1 MSNSKRLLSV
11 FLICALI
18 FSALS
23 GTISS
28 LAAAPAVDGAGFTR
42 MEAETYGVE
51 SNHFNPS
58 QSESVNASGG
68 KVFGGLN
75 CDYDKMQTLESLSSY
90 LDKTNTAY
98 VAFTVNAPA
107 DGIYKVMPGY
117 NIGKN
122 GGLDAVE
129 YQNYLDNYQMVLLV
143 NDCDVYTSD
152 FVEDSKISDQVFNK
166 STVEISLSKGR
177 NIIRMIPVTY
187 EQRDFKRNCWINI
200 DYLDVQN
207 TLTAVEKAEPA
218 HLEAG
223 YADFISRY
231 GTISDKLGGDQVSSV
246 FSMGNTMANFEVAT
260 IGNYSYFAYTID
272 VETAGYYDISAT
284 FRTEMTDFAGTLN
297 PIRHGYMVNG
307 VPFEAFAVRSTD
319 NNKNNMDNNRLDLTT
334 YLKAGSNVLLLTC
347 NIAEDA
353 DSKEKLYWTD
363 WGKLMVYGGK
373 KADVQIDPKTVT
385 PERAYNVLSSDNYA
399 AGFNYNNLT
408 TNKYAIPQKKADV
421 NFVQSFEDMV
431 ATSSLQKTGLP
442 YVTYMVKAAKAGKY
456 YINQSVLMATEDA
469 NDYNGYFSVI
479 SVNDKQFHK
488 VEGYKFGV
496 NEFEIE
502 VELEKGVNIVRC
514 IAHTK
519 ETYGD
524 AYNYNIIQQS
534 LSVAKPLKGVLAM
547 VNEYAADAI
556 TRNNDTNVLSYVS
569 TSSGKFAAVIN
580 QGSTRKTLDAFAASG
595 HTFDTVTQEAL
606 NTLPYVAKTVE
617 VPADGYYDISYH
629 IHTGYLNTTSNQ
641 ALIDGM
647 GAAATVGA
655 TGYVVVRVDGTKQK
669 VAFTESILP
678 NTTALAAIDNTTA
691 VNATMYLK
699 KGTRTI
705 MFSAPMDYKNG
716 ATEKFYHASYIKY
729 IVTNG
734 LTEAATQVDP
744 YDIPDTVDN
753 TTVTNKLE
761 AEIFGTAIG
770 FEDRLTGLDGYSARG
785 ALGGVTADAAALQS
799 ATEIAAIMDKA
810 TNPMITFTVKAA
822 TAGTYNFTP
831 VYKFTGNTAGYK
843 MTVAVNDKNFYD
855 CDFVQA
861 DGKDAGWNS
870 GSVDVQLDAGINV
883 IRVIP
888 FTSDNAS
895 YYVADSI
902 NLDYALIEANDSTTE
917 NPCGVLPQTLELN
930 AQDAPFKAGFAS
942 TGGKLS
948 GVKDMAALG
957 INANTI
963 TTKYLSDAAY
973 FSYTVN
979 APVSGYYDI
988 TLPYTVGAKSGG
1000 AEPTAA
1006 DRNFVF
1012 MVDNNLK
1019 ILKFTK
1025 NGTSAANASVYLEKG
1040 NHSLT
1045 FVAQLPAANTG
1056 VYGETTFTKLV
1067 LNGGLTVVKIDP
1079 INPVNQN
1086 RMEAERYGI
1095 TSTYNAKEAG
1105 GGYSGGYAYGNGAYG
1120 AYDSFKSDADMLAG
1134 NFNKGI
1140 ANVEF
1145 TFSAPAAGTKQLRVG
1160 YKVGCDAMD
1169 ASDLEA
1175 LRAEKGDA
1183 LIYLV
1188 VVNANGAKGYP
1199 IVPGEWVDVEVAEG
1213 ENKAYV
1219 STFSAETYTRF
1230 VELGGTP
1237 TKIWANIDY
1246 LDVDDGLTK
1255 VLPKSEVAIIAE
1267 AEVFG
1272 EAYNYPQTEKSI
1284 NYSGGIALA
1293 QGAYGYGSI
1302 PAEADYFNNPLTVY
1316 TRQPHAIYTVEAEV
1330 DGTYS
1335 ITSGYRFGTNGK
1347 YPENVHTY
1355 LIVTDGNNVT
1365 KTYQQNGSGDWVDVQ
1380 LTKGKNTV
1388 VATIFD
1394 KETYQATM
1402 GGGQGGTWMNMDYLG
1417 LYSKAFEDMT
1427 ASGLEYSIRPVMPE
1441 GANPVDS
1448 SKYIRFEAEKDA
1460 YYDAYTDEYKYGA
1473 FSQGYG
1479 RSVPNGLYFNA
1490 QTKAQIMAQGINR
1503 VITPTLTYYVTVEN
1517 EGDYE
1522 IINGLTYTALGEDLP
1537 AGKKAYVAVAANGA
1551 VQIKELDVSN
1561 FRTRYTNI
1569 TSTVHLKA
1577 GLNKIQ
1583 ITSATHDSIPADELS
1598 SVAVYHDY
1606 MDIND
1611 LNATVTAPV
1620 THIEAE
1626 ESKLRGYTQKAERGS
1641 GPSGKDHGYAGGE
1654 AFGKVVSS
1662 ALTLEKLNTNWDY
1675 LAYASYVEYVVIAPE
1690 AGVYPVEF
1698 LGWTGWGGNVKTHE
1712 VFVGISVNEGK
1723 FEKMEFRVYG
1733 TLSAHFSRVYDIALK
1748 EGENKI
1754 ILTCM
1759 LFDVINSSGNL
1770 YWVDHDCIILPEG
1783 VGTVE
1788 VEPWPEEAGDN
1799 EMQVND
1805 KLFIIDASKVKP
1817 SYTITVDED
1826 GNIVGSTGTV
1836 GKPGSPQT
1844 GESLVIAIPMILAFA
1859 AVGGMA
1865 LIAEKKRRQRC

>member
-28 LAAAPAVDGAGFTR
+28 LAAAPAVDSTGFTR
-42 MEAETYGVE
+42 MEAETYGVG
-51 SNHFNPS
+51 SNHFNPD
-58 QSESVNASGG
+58 QSDSVNASGG

-98 VAFTVNAPA
+98 VAFTVDAPA
-107 DGIYKVMPGY
+107 DGVYKVMPGY

-122 GGLDAVE
+122 DSINDVE
-129 YQNYLDNYQMVLLV
+129 YQNYLDNYQMVLFV

-152 FVEDSKISDQVFNK
+152 FVEDSKIGTHVFNK
-166 STVEISLSKGR
+166 STVEVSLSKGR

-223 YADFISRY
+223 YSSFISRY
-231 GTISDKLGGDQVSSV
+231 GTISDKLGGDQVSTVYS
-246 FSMGNTMANFEVAT
+246 SGNTMANFEVST

-272 VETAGYYDISAT
+272 VPTAGYYDISAT

-319 NNKNNMDNNRLDLTT
+319 NGKNNMDYNRLDLTT
-334 YLKAGSNVLLLTC
+334 YLKEGSNVLLLTC

-363 WGKLMVYGGK
+363 WGKLLVYGGT

-385 PERAYNVLSSDNYA
+385 AERAYNVLSSDNYA

-421 NFVQSFEDMV
+421 NFVQSYADMV

-456 YINQSVLMATEDA
+456 YIKQNVLMATEDA
-469 NDYNGYFSVI
+469 NNYDGYFSVI

-488 VEGYKFGV
+488 VEGYKFGA
-496 NEFEIE
+496 NEFELE

-519 ETYGD
+519 ETYAD
-524 AYNYNIIQQS
+524 TYNYNIIQQS
-534 LSVAKPLKGVLAM
+534 LAVAKPLKGVLAS
-547 VNEYAADAI
+547 VAEYGIDEM
-556 TRNNDTNVLSYVS
+556 TRNSDTDVLSYVNL
-569 TSSGKFAAVIN
+569 SSGKFAAVIN
-580 QGSTRKTLDAFAASG
+580 QGSSRKTLDAFTASG
-595 HTFDTVTQEAL
+595 HTYDTVTQEKL

-617 VPADGYYDISYH
+617 VPADGYYDITYY
-629 IHTGYLNTTSNQ
+629 IHTGYLNTGSQ
-641 ALIDGM
+641 VLIDGM
-647 GAAATVGA
+647 GAASTVGA
-655 TGYVVVRVDGTKQK
+655 TGYVVLRVDGTKSK
-669 VAFTESILP
+669 VTFTEAILP
-678 NTTALAAIDNTTA
+678 NTTGVANRSNITA

-716 ATEKFYHASYIKY
+716 ETSKFYHASYIKY
-729 IVTNG
+729 IDTNG
-734 LTEAATQVDP
+734 LAEAATQVDP
-744 YDIPDTVDN
+744 YDIPDTVDTN
-753 TTVTNKLE
+753 TVTNHLE

-770 FEDRLTGLDGYSARG
+770 FEDSLTGLDGYSARG

-799 ATEIAAIMDKA
+799 ATEMASIMSKA
-810 TNPMITFTVKAA
+810 TNPMVTFIVNAA

-843 MTVAVNDKNFYD
+843 MTVAVNDKSFYD

-861 DGKDAGWNS
+861 AGKDTGWNS
-870 GSVDVQLDAGINV
+870 GSADIELDAGINV

-902 NLDYALIEANDSTTE
+902 NLDYALIESNDASTE
-917 NPCGVLPQTLELN
+917 NPRGVLPQTAELG
-930 AQDAPFKAGFAS
+930 AQNAPFKGGFAS

-988 TLPYTVGAKSGG
+988 TLPYTVGAKAGG
-1000 AEPTAA
+1000 AEPAEA

-1012 MVDNNLK
+1012 MVDNNMK
-1019 ILKFTK
+1019 IVKFTK
-1025 NGTSAANASVYLEKG
+1025 NGTSVANASVYLEKG

-1045 FVAQLPAANTG
+1045 FVAQLPATDAG
-1056 VYGETTFTKLV
+1056 VYGETTFTTLI
-1067 LNGGLTVVKIDP
+1067 LNGGLTVVNTDP

-1095 TSTYNAKEAG
+1095 TSTYNAKEAS

-1120 AYDSFKSDADMLAG
+1120 AYDSFKSDADMLNG

-1145 TFSAPAAGTKQLRVG
+1145 TFSAPVAGTKQLRVG
-1160 YKVGCDAMD
+1160 YKVGTEAAC
-1169 ASDLEA
+1169 ASALEA
-1175 LRAEKGDA
+1175 LKTEKNNE
-1183 LIYLV
+1183 LIYLII
-1188 VVNANGAKGYP
+1188 VNADGAKGYP
-1199 IVPGEWVDVEVAEG
+1199 IVPGEWVDVEVAAG

-1219 STFSAETYTRF
+1219 STFSVETYTRF
-1230 VELGGTP
+1230 VELGGIP

-1246 LDVDDGLTK
+1246 LDIDDGLTK
-1255 VLPKSEVAIIAE
+1255 VLPKSEVAVIAE
-1267 AEVFG
+1267 AEEYG
-1272 EAYNYPQTEKSI
+1272 EAYNYPSTEKG
-1284 NYSGGIALA
+1284 NYSGGIALS
-1293 QGAYGYGSI
+1293 QGAYGYSSI
-1302 PAEADYFNNPLTVY
+1302 PAEADYFNNPSTVY

-1335 ITSGYRFGTNGK
+1335 LTSGYRFGTNGK

-1365 KTYQQNGSGDWVDVQ
+1365 TTYQQNGSGDWVDVQ

-1427 ASGLEYSIRPVMPE
+1427 ASGLEYAIRPVMPE

-1448 SKYIRFEAEKDA
+1448 SKYVRFEAESDA
-1460 YYDAYTDEYKYGA
+1460 YYDAYTDQYKYGA

-1490 QTKAQIMAQGINR
+1490 QTKAQILAQGINR
-1503 VITPTLTYYVTVEN
+1503 VITPTLTYYVTVEQ

-1522 IINGLTYTALGEDLP
+1522 IINGLTYTALGENLP

-1606 MDIND
+1606 MDIAD

-1626 ESKLRGYTQKAERGS
+1626 ESKLRGYTQKAERGQS
-1641 GPSGKDHGYAGGE
+1641 PSGKDHGYAGGE

-1675 LAYASYVEYVVIAPE
+1675 LAYASYVEYIVIAPE

-1712 VFVGISVNEGK
+1712 VFVGMSVNEGK

-1733 TLSAHFSRVYDIALK
+1733 NLSAHFSRVYDIALN

-1788 VEPWPEEAGDN
+1788 VPPWPEELGDD
-1799 EMQVND
+1799 EMHVHDQ
-1805 KLFIIDASKVKP
+1805 LFIIDASKVKP

-1826 GNIVGSTGTV
+1826 GNIVGSTG
-1836 GKPGSPQT
+1836 KPNSPQT
-1844 GESLVIAIPMILAFA
+1844 GESLVIALPMILALV

-1865 LIAEKKRRQRC
+1865 LIAEKKRRQRNS